1 LCCRWVETLVI
12 VSDHNVLDECWED
25 DLGDSSYG
33 GEDGEGGS
41 GWVVEDEGWDYLSA
55 F

>member
-1 LCCRWVETLVI
+1 MYLTSVGKMISEIQVMEGKMER
-12 VSDHNVLDECWED
+12 
-25 DLGDSSYG
+25 
-33 GEDGEGGS
+33 GEGGS